1 MTDRQIITLGRV
13 RQAYGLTAREG
24 GMLVQALWPD
34 AVQPLQL
41 WRTAYDSCW
50 QAFVA
55 GRHAAYGTQIPEFP
69 SVPEPDMGIQTY
81 LLGFDVMEFFRKI
94 STLVPVTSLQYG
106 LNVILDLH
114 KTAGYSFEI
123 RLLSFPRHENFCSA
137 VWRD

>member
-55 GRHAAYGTQIPEFP
+55 GNHVAYGTQMPEFP
-69 SVPEPDMGIQTY
+69 SVPDPDARIQTY
-81 LLGFDVMEFFRKI
+81 LLGFYMM
-94 STLVPVTSLQYG
+94 
-106 LNVILDLH
+106 
-114 KTAGYSFEI
+114 
-123 RLLSFPRHENFCSA
+123 
-137 VWRD
+137 